1 MNENV
6 DIKIS
11 VDDACLEK
19 PSSGTL
25 RIERLEKNI
34 ALPFVIFSLAIVL
47 FVFSRFWA
55 SDYTLAIF
63 KPFNT
68 ISVRYITPFFIS
80 RVVV

>member
-25 RIERLEKNI
+25 RIERLESQI
-34 ALPFVIFSLAIVL
+34 SLSCFGAIKAKGQS
-47 FVFSRFWA
+47 FDSERA
-55 SDYTLAIF
+55 
-63 KPFNT
+63 
-68 ISVRYITPFFIS
+68 
-80 RVVV
+80 